1 MAPHALGTL
10 VGLNWLALSVGTS
23 AGPPLAGLLLDATQ
37 TWAVGSWHLV
47 LYCAAASLAVS
58 LAILT
63 LCWPTD
69 FAHEQELLALLPG
82 ALIAQPQPQPEP
94 SASEVAAAGKQGV
107 DSSNSPVS

>member
-1 MAPHALGTL
+1 
-10 VGLNWLALSVGTS
+10 
-23 AGPPLAGLLLDATQ
+23 
-37 TWAVGSWHLV
+37 
-47 LYCAAASLAVS
+47 
-58 LAILT
+58 LT

-94 SASEVAAAGKQGV
+94 SASEVAAADKQGV